1 MALARDEF
9 GEAKF
14 KISVTEDRELREKMR
29 QVEAVLRQSL
39 ESIDAIGTG
48 GGRTPGGDATGGL
61 RSIELFNQAVEDAT
75 LRFSTIAGAIEK
87 FFTSA
92 EGGFAKL
99 RLVTGQWVESLAIG
113 LGFMKDFNAE
123 VEITNKLMDRLNREA
138 SEKEVARSF
147 SRQND
152 ALREQLQLL
161 KDQLSLGRGD
171 IGVREFETNRAEAS
185 GVADVSGRAET
196 AVQIRA
202 AKAALDRFNDAER
215 RSVELA
221 AKLVREY
228 VQQRSDIVRIG
239 RLTDERVQ
247 RLREETLIIQGTL
260 MATDLIKDSLERAA
274 TIERDRA
281 LSARS
286 TADARKA
293 EADNWERIKSAEG
306 SDSAGGALDKV
317 RREFILLN
325 IKQAGLTLDRQAFDI
340 FAKRNA
346 LSRSER
352 ERLKSR
358 LGLSEEAAAAIR
370 PTGSFLSSEF
380 TTSGAGGF
388 AAASPAD
395 TKRLQQEEER
405 TKNSSEQ
412 LAVLKD
418 IKKRVG
424 VGAG

>member
-14 KISVTEDRELREKMR
+14 KISVTEDQELRQAMR
-29 QVEAVLRQSL
+29 QVESVLRQSL

-48 GGRTPGGDATGGL
+48 GARTPGGDAIGGL
-61 RSIELFNQAVEDAT
+61 RSIELFNEAVEDAT
-75 LRFSTIAGAIEK
+75 VRFATIGSTIAK

-92 EGGFAKL
+92 ESGFGRL
-99 RLVTGQWVESLAIG
+99 RLVAGQWVESLAIG
-113 LGFMKDFNAE
+113 LGIMRDFNAE
-123 VEITNKLMDRLNREA
+123 VEITNKLMDRINREA
-138 SEKEVARSF
+138 IEKEIARSF

-161 KDQLSLGRGD
+161 TDQLALGRGE
-171 IGVREFETNRAEAS
+171 IGVREFETNRAEAT
-185 GVADVSGRAET
+185 GVADVPGRAELG
-196 AVQIRA
+196 VQIRA
-202 AKAALDRFNDAER
+202 AKAALDRFNEAEL

-221 AKLVREY
+221 AKTGREY
-228 VQQRSDIVRIG
+228 TRQRSDIVRIG

-247 RLREETLIIQGTL
+247 RLREETMIIRGTL
-260 MATDLIKDSLERAA
+260 RATDLIKDAVERAA
-274 TIERDRA
+274 TIDRDRA

-286 TADARKA
+286 AADARKA
-293 EADNWERIKSAEG
+293 EADHWERIKRAEG
-306 SDSAGGALDKV
+306 SDSAAGALDKV

-352 ERLKSR
+352 DRLKTR

-370 PTGSFLSSEF
+370 PTGSFLASEF
-380 TTSGAGGF
+380 TSAGRGGF
-388 AAASPAD
+388 AVANPAD
-395 TKRLQQEEER
+395 AKRIQQEDER
-405 TKNSSEQ
+405 TKNSTES
-412 LAVLKD
+412 LTVLKE
-418 IKKRVG
+418 IRKRVG